1 MPEDE
6 LIALDLDRHELECP
20 HCNQPTVHDSPGK
33 IVLFAGARCMRCG
46 QDFVIAMDKPHL

>member
-6 LIALDLDRHELECP
+6 LIALDCEKHELQCP
-20 HCNQPTVHDSPGK
+20 HCKKPTVHDSPGK
-33 IVLFAGARCMRCG
+33 IILFAAARCMHCG